1 MSLVELR
8 LRAATTAPI
17 ACKICDG
24 PSALYGVAD
33 LNRPC
38 DIGHKAPALSGVP
51 IYYRRCAACGFLFTD
66 AFDDW
71 EISEFKTH
79 IYNDEYLAYDPE
91 YETKRPSNN
100 ATWVTCSQG
109 KRQAP
114 GLWRRQRRLVHHL
127 ACQRLQGSH
136 HLRSDGTGTCASAD
150 WQVRSDHVFRDA
162 GALAQSDRRNR
173 QNSRIRRRSRRGALF
188 DIDPTR

>member
-24 PSALYGVAD
+24 PSALYGVTD

-71 EISEFKTH
+71 SEDQFKTP
-79 IYNDEYLAYDPE
+79 IYNEGYHVCGQEYPTYRL
-91 YETKRPSNN
+91 RNN
-100 ATWVTCSQG
+100 A
-109 KRQAP
+109 
-114 GLWRRQRRLVHHL
+114 
-127 ACQRLQGSH
+127 
-136 HLRSDGTGTCASAD
+136 
-150 WQVRSDHVFRDA
+150 
-162 GALAQSDRRNR
+162 
-173 QNSRIRRRSRRGALF
+173 
-188 DIDPTR
+188 